1 MKYWLCKDDVITN
14 VLITASLEIQD
25 KQNDK
30 ADSIS
35 CFSYTR
41 RLLFVYQPYTAIS
54 AVNSCNRY

>member
-14 VLITASLEIQD
+14 VVLLTVSLQI
-25 KQNDK
+25 KKKINKINK

-41 RLLFVYQPYTAIS
+41 RLKKKKKMFCLRSVS
-54 AVNSCNRY
+54 